1 MYKPGWFLER
11 NPLGKVPTVQIDNA
25 IIYES
30 LIVNDYIEE
39 AYPEPALS
47 PKNPKDR
54 AHDRVLVEANF
65 ESAIGIFFK
74 LLKSKDPNL
83 NRAELTQKLQRRMAI
98 FEKELSKRNTTYFFS
113 DEQPGLLDFNIWP
126 WFERLDVFPIAYP
139 EIGTAVL
146 PNDKFPLLNKWID
159 EMKNNA
165 IVRKSF
171 LDTPSHLRFLMSL
184 RDGNPIYDPDNNRPW
199 LSKL

>member
-1 MYKPGWFLER
+1 M
-11 NPLGKVPTVQIDNA
+11 NSQIDNA

-39 AYPEPALS
+39 AYPEPALA

-65 ESAIGIFFK
+65 ESVSYDFFQKCQVIVKFLEFQAIGIFFK

-146 PNDKFPLLNKWID
+146 PNDKFPLLVRFFDIID
-159 EMKNNA
+159 FNL
-165 IVRKSF
+165 F
-171 LDTPSHLRFLMSL
+171 
-184 RDGNPIYDPDNNRPW
+184 
-199 LSKL
+199 